1 MRSVKQ
7 MLSTINAIVIKYH
20 IMYFLIQK
28 KKQIKLIYL
37 YCYIKKDQNTLPYLI
52 LEHINLMII
61 FKNYAT
67 LQINGSSL

>member
-20 IMYFLIQK
+20 IMYFFNTK
-28 KKQIKLIYL
+28 KKQIKLICL
-37 YCYIKKDQNTLPYLI
+37 YCYIKTDQNTLPYLI